1 MAENF
6 RKNTDWQIKF
16 ALILLLITI
25 IVFFFAYFKL
35 ETALAYSWFF
45 GLTVG
50 FILQR
55 SRICFTAALRD
66 PFLFGLT
73 KLTRALVLSLLIL
86 SIAFALVQYH
96 QNLSGM
102 AISGKL
108 TPLGWHI
115 PLGALIF
122 GVGASISGGCASGTL
137 MRLGEGYKL
146 QWVVIIAFIGGSVH
160 GSMDVEFWYGLIWSE
175 RNFYLPDLMG
185 WNAAFFLQIFTL
197 VVIYIVAYYWEKY
210 KF

>member
-1 MAENF
+1 MAEKF
-6 RKNTDWQIKF
+6 RDDTDWQIKV
-16 ALILLLITI
+16 ALILLLLTLI
-25 IVFFFAYFKL
+25 ISFFAYFRL
-35 ETALAYSWFF
+35 ETALAHSLLF

-73 KLTRALVLSLLIL
+73 KLTRGLVLSVLIL
-86 SIAFALVQYH
+86 SIAFAVVQYH
-96 QNLSGM
+96 QSLSGM

-108 TPLGWHI
+108 APLGWHI

-122 GVGASISGGCASGTL
+122 GIGASISGGCASGTL

-160 GSMDVEFWYGLIWSE
+160 GSIDADFWYSLIWSE
-175 RNFYLPDLMG
+175 RNFYLPDLIG
-185 WNAAFFLQIFTL
+185 WNAAFLLQIITL
-197 VVIYIVAYYWEKY
+197 ITIYIVAYYWEKY